1 MNQVKISTQPTRLA
15 MNTQSASLDQ
25 RSQRAQFQM
34 RTIDAQADIRQGPG
48 RLIIDSSACRA
59 AIGLKKTAELTRDIA
74 QKGLQAMR
82 ETVSRYVQEGDRLAQ
97 ISNPANTV
105 AAMAAD
111 RNRGEMQPL
120 SINWMTKPLPEVS
133 YGMTPTRISWTPGQ
147 ISFQVQAAH
156 LEGSYT
162 PGAVDTRVAQY
173 ADITIQVVEA
183 GSQVNVRT

>member
-1 MNQVKISTQPTRLA
+1 MNQVKISTQPARLE
-15 MNTQSASLDQ
+15 TTTKSASFDQ
-25 RSQRAQFQM
+25 RSQRAQVQV
-34 RTIDAQADIRQGPG
+34 RTTDAQADIRQGSG
-48 RLIIDSSACRA
+48 RLSIDSSACRA
-59 AIGLKKTAELTRDIA
+59 AIGFKKPAELTRDIA
-74 QKGLQAMR
+74 QQGLQILQ

-97 ISNPANTV
+97 ISNPASTV

>member
-1 MNQVKISTQPTRLA
+1 MNQVKITTQPTRLA
-15 MNTQSASLDQ
+15 MNTQPASLDQ
-25 RSQRAQFQM
+25 RSQRAQVQM
-34 RTIDAQADIRQGPG
+34 RTTDAQADIRQGSG
-48 RLIIDSSACRA
+48 RLSIDSSACRA

-74 QKGLQAMR
+74 QEGLQAMR

-97 ISNPANTV
+97 ISNPASTV

-111 RNRGEMQPL
+111 RNRAEMQPL

-133 YGMTPTRISWTPGQ
+133 YEMTPTQIHWTPGRL
-147 ISFQVQAAH
+147 SFQVHPANVT
-156 LEGSYT
+156 GTYT
-162 PGAVDTRVAQY
+162 RGEVDTRVAQY